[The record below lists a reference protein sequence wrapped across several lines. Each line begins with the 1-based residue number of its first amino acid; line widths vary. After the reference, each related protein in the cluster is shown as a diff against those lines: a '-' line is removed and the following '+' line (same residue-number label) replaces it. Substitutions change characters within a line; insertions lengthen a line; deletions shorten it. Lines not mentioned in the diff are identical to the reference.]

1 MAVPRRPAATTA
13 STTIPDLLDILVK
26 QDKLSNEQVE
36 KVKRACKLSPGA
48 ESDIIQQLGL
58 LGDIE
63 IAQAV
68 ARHAGLPFLKINPL
82 DLDLD
87 VVTSALPAPFARK
100 HTMCAISKHQNGITV
115 AIANPFNLAPLRD
128 LQQFAGLEVKLVVAT
143 RRDIEMVNKGF
154 YDLKTSLTIAETQLT
169 EGRTHSIDV
178 TNQEFLSGPSDEMD
192 PTMQPVISA
201 LDNLLDH
208 AFEQR
213 ASDIHLEPKRN
224 IALVRL
230 RIDGVLH
237 DVHVI
242 PKIVYQAVVSR
253 IKMLSGLNIAEKRR
267 PQDGRIKRERGGKE
281 IEIRVSTMPTV
292 FGEKSVLRIFDP
304 EVLLQT
310 VDQLGFSERDSPRF
324 HKFLTHKEGI
334 ILVTGPTGSG
344 KTTTLYSVLRH
355 LSRPEINIV
364 NVEDPVELIHDDFNQ
379 VQIKPQIGIT
389 FANAIRTVLRQD
401 PDVIMVGEIRDNET
415 ADMAVQAALTGHL
428 VLSTL
433 HTNDAPSAI
442 TRLLDLEVPPFLI
455 TSTLVGV
462 LAQRLVRTICPK
474 CTEEY
479 SPTTDEALALE
490 VPYEKIAHFRFRRG
504 KGCIH
509 CRQTGYIGRSG
520 IFEVMP
526 VSSKIRKLI
535 IAQSEAPE
543 IVRIA
548 REEGLRTLRESAI
561 EKLVRGV
568 STVSEILRVTSH

>member
-1 MAVPRRPAATTA
+1 MPAPRRPAATAA
-13 STTIPDLLDILVK
+13 STVIPDLLDILIK
-26 QDKLSNEQVE
+26 QGALSGEQVD
-36 KVKRACKLSPGA
+36 KVKRATKLSPGA
-48 ESDIIQQLGL
+48 ESDVIQQLGL
-58 LGDIE
+58 LSDVE

-68 ARHAGLPFLKINPL
+68 ARHSGLPFLKINPL

-143 RRDIEMVNKGF
+143 RNDIEMVNKGF
-154 YDLKTSLTIAETQLT
+154 YDLKASLKVAETQLT
-169 EGRTHSIDV
+169 EGRTSSIDV

-208 AFEQR
+208 AFDQR

-267 PQDGRIKRERGGKE
+267 PQDGRIKRDRGGKE

-304 EVLLQT
+304 DVLLQSI
-310 VDQLGFSERDSPRF
+310 DQLGFSERDFPRF
-324 HKFLTHKEGI
+324 QEFLAHKEGI

-355 LSRPEINIV
+355 LSRPEINII
-364 NVEDPVELIHDDFNQ
+364 NIEDPVELIHDDFNQ

-401 PDVIMVGEIRDNET
+401 PDVVMVGEIRDNET

-428 VLSTL
+428 VFSTL

-474 CTEEY
+474 CVEEY
-479 SPTTDEALALE
+479 SPTPDEALALQ
-490 VPYEKIAHFRFRRG
+490 VPYERIAQFRFRRG

-509 CRQTGYIGRSG
+509 CRQTGYFGRSG
-520 IFEVMP
+520 VFEVMP
-526 VSSKIRKLI
+526 ISPKIRKLV
-535 IAQSEAPE
+535 IAQAEAPE
-543 IVRIA
+543 IVRVA
-548 REEGLRTLRESAI
+548 REEGLRSLRESAI

-568 STVSEILRVTSH
+568 STVPEILRVTSH